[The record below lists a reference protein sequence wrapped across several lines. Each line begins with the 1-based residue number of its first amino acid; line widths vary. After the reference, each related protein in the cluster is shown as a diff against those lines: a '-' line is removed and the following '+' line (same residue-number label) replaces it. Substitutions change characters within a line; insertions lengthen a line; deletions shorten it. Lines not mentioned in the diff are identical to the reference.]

1 MPFQGRMQSSQK
13 PRQIRVFRDAAHLFL
28 PLDCTTR
35 RGIVRGPKRT
45 ASSAKQGTFSG
56 VESGP
61 FTAPDLIDSLVSSAS
76 SHEPRAPEGSPY
88 SAHIPAL
95 DGVRGLAVLGV
106 MGSHLFPGTTR
117 NVVTNIVG
125 GTVLTCP
132 ASFMRGVSSGSSVI
146 STMPGPDARERRRFL
161 S

>member
-1 MPFQGRMQSSQK
+1 MPIQGRIQSSQK

-28 PLDCTTR
+28 PLDCTTW
-35 RGIVRGPKRT
+35 GGMVRD
-45 ASSAKQGTFSG
+45 AKKGRKQCKTRHFFRAGSD
-56 VESGP
+56 P
-61 FTAPDLIDSLVSSAS
+61 YTAPDLIDSLVSSAS
-76 SHEPRAPEGSPY
+76 SHGPRAPGGSPY

-117 NVVTNIVG
+117 NIVTNIVG

-132 ASFMRGVSSGSSVI
+132 TSFMRGVSSGSSVI